1 MSKQV
6 TEFSVGSGT
15 AGFDFDTWSK
25 LAATDA
31 NAFEKAKRDLLMQ
44 AVAEAPESQR
54 AALTALVEQLMAPV
68 EGATGLDRA
77 VAAHNQMMQS
87 MHSLQNEM
95 LSLKSYVGDAPQGAE
110 IDASMTQFI
119 TLTTTPR

>member
-6 TEFSVGSGT
+6 TEFSAGSNA
-15 AGFDFDTWSK
+15 AGFDFDAWSS
-25 LAATDA
+25 LASTDVD
-31 NAFEKAKRDLLMQ
+31 AFEKAKRDLLMQ

-68 EGATGLDRA
+68 ENATGLDRA
-77 VAAHNQMMQS
+77 VAAHNMMMQS
-87 MHSLQNEM
+87 MHYLQGEM

-110 IDASMTQFI
+110 IEASMNQFI